1 MDVTLEEK
9 QSYIKENLINKGYDS
24 FLFTQFLCKKSGKQD
39 FDLNDF
45 TMKEISDGI
54 KEFMHSTPLGKSV
67 DSSAPPLH
75 KSEKKEKKKN
85 IFESFLGINTIKKD
99 DKSHN
104 ISKPDKNYDYGF
116 RLPEKLKCQNVE
128 ETEISRYEE
137 LPIKI
142 GFPQKV
148 EKGFLKKTIIY
159 FTTIAV
165 PLGKVVK
172 RAFEDF
178 EWLRQKLTKMFDSN
192 FIPSLPKL
200 NPLLGIE
207 NEDETTRDLEK
218 FMQYLSLDPII
229 KNSQI
234 LYDFLSIEDY
244 NEFTNKKK
252 DYEFITPCNDIQEF
266 KSITGEIDINFDEE
280 KEKKLQIIK
289 DFCINNS
296 KLLEKLNI
304 SLNMFFHEM
313 NTVIRRTNEIAN
325 IWGYLYKTSEKY
337 NDDNISKEIYYQMNN
352 FFFNLAKNF
361 KKQNEFINIDIKE
374 SFIFMQNNYGSI
386 NELLKRIES
395 KQKVYLKEEKELISL
410 KEDLFTT
417 RNTPGHKKNNINIDV
432 DKKNNMGEFD
442 LSSLLPVNTQALL
455 DMKKSY
461 GFYLNRFLN
470 EYERMKKLNSV
481 IYKDKIQKC
490 YKTQNF
496 LASELCACV
505 ENLMSSMD
513 MVSGGTPIGNQ
524 FEKPKHA
531 KKEKDNYIK
540 KGEKKKNEQK
550 ENKKENK
557 INENKKEN
565 KKENENKIN
574 ENKIDN
580 NENEIKY
587 ENKNKINEKEDN
599 KINTEEKN
607 INKINDNEGE
617 IKKNNIDDSDLN
629 FNIIKDNDEE
639 KK

>member
-9 QSYIKENLINKGYDS
+9 QNYIKENLINKGYDS

-45 TMKEISDGI
+45 TMNEISDGI
-54 KEFMHSTPLGKSV
+54 KEFMHSTPLGKSI
-67 DSSAPPLH
+67 DASAPPLH
-75 KSEKKEKKKN
+75 KTEKKEKKKN
-85 IFESFLGINTIKKD
+85 IFESFLGINTNKKD
-99 DKSHN
+99 TKNDN
-104 ISKPDKNYDYGF
+104 ISKPEKNYDYGF

-128 ETEISRYEE
+128 ETEISRYED

-148 EKGFLKKTIIY
+148 EKGFLKKTVTY

-244 NEFTNKKK
+244 DQFTKKKK

-266 KSITGEIDINFDEE
+266 KSLTGEIDINFDEE
-280 KEKKLQIIK
+280 KEKKMQLIK
-289 DFCINNS
+289 EFCNNNS
-296 KLLEKLNI
+296 KLLEKLNT
-304 SLNMFFHEM
+304 SLNMLFHEM

-325 IWGYLYKTSEKY
+325 TWGYLYKTSEKY
-337 NDDNISKEIYYQMNN
+337 NDDIISKEIYYQMNN
-352 FFFNLAKNF
+352 FFFNLAKNY

-374 SFIFMQNNYGSI
+374 SFVFMQNNYGSI
-386 NELLKRIES
+386 NELIKRIES
-395 KQKVYLKEEKELISL
+395 KQKVYTKEEKDLIAL

-432 DKKNNMGEFD
+432 DKKNNSGEFD
-442 LSSLLPVNTQALL
+442 LSTLLPINTQALL
-455 DMKKSY
+455 EMKKSY

-496 LASELCACV
+496 IASELCACV

-513 MVSGGTPIGNQ
+513 MVSGGTPTGNQ

-531 KKEKDNYIK
+531 KKEKDNSM
-540 KGEKKKNEQK
+540 
-550 ENKKENK
+550 KKEEKK
-557 INENKKEN
+557 INEKKEN

-574 ENKIDN
+574 ENKI
-580 NENEIKY
+580 NE
-587 ENKNKINEKEDN
+587 NKINEN
-599 KINTEEKN
+599 KINEIKN
-607 INKINDNEGE
+607 ENENKINAN
-617 IKKNNIDDSDLN
+617 
-629 FNIIKDNDEE
+629 E